1 MNAQIGDVVQIDGGL
16 VIVTSIKGDRAN
28 ILPVSEFKG
37 RRPHALDN
45 GINVDI
51 SRDRLFERRGEAG
64 VATFLAEQAET
75 KSGKHKGKI
84 KAECGD
90 RLCYEGGVCTVF
102 QVTADGCVLGD
113 LDGNVWQ
120 DDRWLSEFFFRDCV
134 CHQLV
139 RLNEKERAENL
150 VHFLS
155 QRKSPLPETETSDE
169 TETPHIEIMKTEKD
183 APKNSRAG
191 RHERRAAAKPTPFKT
206 RADAP
211 VPAKDASEGKDTLKA
226 SPAPVNGSSKKL
238 FDASIVRVAMTA
250 GAKGATL
257 ENVMACIKAH
267 GLDAKESTVKAN
279 MRHGKNGM
287 EGAKLTTEQLKELG
301 L

>member
-16 VIVTSIKGDRAN
+16 VIVMSIKGDRAN
-28 ILPVSEFKG
+28 IKPVTEFKG

-64 VATFLAEQAET
+64 VADFLAEQAEA
-75 KSGKHKGKI
+75 KSGKHKDKI

-90 RLCYEGGVCTVF
+90 MLCYEGGFCTVF

-169 TETPHIEIMKTEKD
+169 TETPHIETVKTKTDKSKKSEQ
-183 APKNSRAG
+183 
-191 RHERRAAAKPTPFKT
+191 EVFKT

-211 VPAKDASEGKDTLKA
+211 VASKAEKSAKPSRSNALF
-226 SPAPVNGSSKKL
+226 GSS
-238 FDASIVRVAMTA
+238 ICRVAMTA
-250 GAKGATL
+250 GAAGVTYEQFAAFITKSGLEISEATARQNIRLGKSGKMVGA
-257 ENVMACIKAH
+257 V
-267 GLDAKESTVKAN
+267 
-279 MRHGKNGM
+279 
-287 EGAKLTTEQLKELG
+287 LTKQQIEELKK
-301 L
+301 